1 MAVSKMEKMTII
13 AAAEKEAAILQA
25 IQGLQIVE
33 VKRIFHSPEE
43 EQALK
48 SQYSFLQA
56 EQSTEQLRK
65 YETMLQQLQE
75 LLLFLTRSSGK
86 GLKIKRKVYTLEE
99 LEQTFDEETL
109 QSYLTELKNIQESLK
124 QIQTDRQGLEAEEEL
139 LGRWQYL
146 DILPHKQQL
155 KSSYVVHGSINLAN
169 KASFLSALSQWP
181 TVYFEE
187 IYQSMHHS
195 YFTLV
200 YLKEHQQSVTELLNQ
215 YSFEPLQYRY
225 DVPPKEAYQQVK
237 ERYEILQKE
246 EKALKQQLASYHDFY
261 ETFCLAEEVL
271 LAIIQREQARQHL
284 LNASSFF
291 ILQTWIPVEEKAE
304 ILTAIEEK
312 VPKDEIALTFENP
325 TKAEIETD
333 IPVKLANNKLVQ
345 PFEMLTE
352 MYSLPKYEEVDPTPA
367 MMPFYLVFFGMM
379 VADIGYGLLMLLLS
393 IIALKAFVL
402 PRGMKRFADFFLI
415 LSFPTIIWGFIYGSF
430 FGAALPPIMFGIK
443 SPFPI
448 LSTTEDVN
456 TILILS
462 VIFGFIQL
470 VVGLMI
476 NGIQLSKQKRYL
488 DSINESYAWLGILFG
503 LALLV
508 VGKLVVKNEGLFTA
522 GAILA
527 SLSAIA
533 IIVIPMIQS
542 KAKLKGLAK
551 GLYGLYGVTGYV
563 GDLVSY
569 TRLMAL
575 GIAGGSIASAFNMLV
590 EFMPPVARF
599 SVGILLLIV
608 LHALNIF
615 LSLLGA
621 YVHGARLQYVEF
633 FGKFYTGG
641 GRAFNPL
648 KTKEKYVNVEKK

>member
-146 DILPHKQQL
+146 DVLPHKQQL
-155 KSSYVVHGSINLAN
+155 KSSHVVHGSINLAN
-169 KASFLSALSQWP
+169 KASFLSVLSQWP

-271 LAIIQREQARQHL
+271 LAVIQREQARQHL

-291 ILQTWIPVEEKAE
+291 ILQTWIPVEEKAD

-393 IIALKAFVL
+393 IIALTAFVL

-430 FGAALPPIMFGIK
+430 FGAALPPTMFGIK

-508 VGKLVVKNEGLFTA
+508 VGKLVVKNE
-522 GAILA
+522 
-527 SLSAIA
+527 
-533 IIVIPMIQS
+533 
-542 KAKLKGLAK
+542 
-551 GLYGLYGVTGYV
+551 GYV

>member
-1 MAVSKMEKMTII
+1 M
-13 AAAEKEAAILQA
+13 
-25 IQGLQIVE
+25 
-33 VKRIFHSPEE
+33 
-43 EQALK
+43 
-48 SQYSFLQA
+48 
-56 EQSTEQLRK
+56 
-65 YETMLQQLQE
+65 
-75 LLLFLTRSSGK
+75 
-86 GLKIKRKVYTLEE
+86 
-99 LEQTFDEETL
+99 
-109 QSYLTELKNIQESLK
+109 
-124 QIQTDRQGLEAEEEL
+124 
-139 LGRWQYL
+139 
-146 DILPHKQQL
+146 
-155 KSSYVVHGSINLAN
+155 
-169 KASFLSALSQWP
+169 SQWP

-271 LAIIQREQARQHL
+271 LAVIQREQARQHL

-367 MMPFYLVFFGMM
+367 MMPFYLVFWYDGS
-379 VADIGYGLLMLLLS
+379 GYWLWLTDATLVYYCFES
-393 IIALKAFVL
+393 ICFTERHETFCRL
-402 PRGMKRFADFFLI
+402 FLI

-462 VIFGFIQL
+462 VIL
-470 VVGLMI
+470 GL
-476 NGIQLSKQKRYL
+476 
-488 DSINESYAWLGILFG
+488 SIGC
-503 LALLV
+503 
-508 VGKLVVKNEGLFTA
+508 
-522 GAILA
+522 
-527 SLSAIA
+527 
-533 IIVIPMIQS
+533 
-542 KAKLKGLAK
+542 
-551 GLYGLYGVTGYV
+551 
-563 GDLVSY
+563 
-569 TRLMAL
+569 R
-575 GIAGGSIASAFNMLV
+575 FND
-590 EFMPPVARF
+590 
-599 SVGILLLIV
+599 
-608 LHALNIF
+608 
-615 LSLLGA
+615 
-621 YVHGARLQYVEF
+621 
-633 FGKFYTGG
+633 
-641 GRAFNPL
+641 
-648 KTKEKYVNVEKK
+648 

>member
-1 MAVSKMEKMTII
+1 
-13 AAAEKEAAILQA
+13 
-25 IQGLQIVE
+25 
-33 VKRIFHSPEE
+33 
-43 EQALK
+43 
-48 SQYSFLQA
+48 
-56 EQSTEQLRK
+56 
-65 YETMLQQLQE
+65 
-75 LLLFLTRSSGK
+75 
-86 GLKIKRKVYTLEE
+86 
-99 LEQTFDEETL
+99 
-109 QSYLTELKNIQESLK
+109 
-124 QIQTDRQGLEAEEEL
+124 
-139 LGRWQYL
+139 
-146 DILPHKQQL
+146 
-155 KSSYVVHGSINLAN
+155 
-169 KASFLSALSQWP
+169 
-181 TVYFEE
+181 
-187 IYQSMHHS
+187 
-195 YFTLV
+195 
-200 YLKEHQQSVTELLNQ
+200 
-215 YSFEPLQYRY
+215 
-225 DVPPKEAYQQVK
+225 
-237 ERYEILQKE
+237 
-246 EKALKQQLASYHDFY
+246 
-261 ETFCLAEEVL
+261 
-271 LAIIQREQARQHL
+271 
-284 LNASSFF
+284 
-291 ILQTWIPVEEKAE
+291 
-304 ILTAIEEK
+304 
-312 VPKDEIALTFENP
+312 
-325 TKAEIETD
+325 
-333 IPVKLANNKLVQ
+333 
-345 PFEMLTE
+345 
-352 MYSLPKYEEVDPTPA
+352 
-367 MMPFYLVFFGMM
+367 
-379 VADIGYGLLMLLLS
+379 MLLLS
-393 IIALKAFVL
+393 IIALTAFVL

-430 FGAALPPIMFGIK
+430 FGAALPPTMFGIK

-542 KAKLKGLAK
+542 KAKLKGLSK

>member
-271 LAIIQREQARQHL
+271 LAVIQREQARQHL

-291 ILQTWIPVEEKAE
+291 ILQTWIPVEEKAD

-402 PRGMKRFADFFLI
+402 P
-415 LSFPTIIWGFIYGSF
+415 
-430 FGAALPPIMFGIK
+430 
-443 SPFPI
+443 
-448 LSTTEDVN
+448 
-456 TILILS
+456 

-621 YVHGARLQYVEF
+621 YVHGARLQYVES

>member
-146 DILPHKQQL
+146 DVLPHKQQL
-155 KSSYVVHGSINLAN
+155 KSSHVVHGSINLAN
-169 KASFLSALSQWP
+169 KASFLSVLSQWP

-246 EKALKQQLASYHDFY
+246 EKTLKQQLASYHDFY

-271 LAIIQREQARQHL
+271 LAVIQREQARQHL

-291 ILQTWIPVEEKAE
+291 ILQTWVPVEEKAD

-476 NGIQLSKQKRYL
+476 NGLQYQNK
-488 DSINESYAWLGILFG
+488 
-503 LALLV
+503 
-508 VGKLVVKNEGLFTA
+508 
-522 GAILA
+522 
-527 SLSAIA
+527 SAI
-533 IIVIPMIQS
+533 
-542 KAKLKGLAK
+542 
-551 GLYGLYGVTGYV
+551 
-563 GDLVSY
+563 
-569 TRLMAL
+569 
-575 GIAGGSIASAFNMLV
+575 
-590 EFMPPVARF
+590 
-599 SVGILLLIV
+599 
-608 LHALNIF
+608 
-615 LSLLGA
+615 
-621 YVHGARLQYVEF
+621 
-633 FGKFYTGG
+633 
-641 GRAFNPL
+641 
-648 KTKEKYVNVEKK
+648 

>member
-1 MAVSKMEKMTII
+1 
-13 AAAEKEAAILQA
+13 
-25 IQGLQIVE
+25 
-33 VKRIFHSPEE
+33 
-43 EQALK
+43 
-48 SQYSFLQA
+48 
-56 EQSTEQLRK
+56 
-65 YETMLQQLQE
+65 
-75 LLLFLTRSSGK
+75 
-86 GLKIKRKVYTLEE
+86 
-99 LEQTFDEETL
+99 
-109 QSYLTELKNIQESLK
+109 
-124 QIQTDRQGLEAEEEL
+124 
-139 LGRWQYL
+139 
-146 DILPHKQQL
+146 
-155 KSSYVVHGSINLAN
+155 
-169 KASFLSALSQWP
+169 
-181 TVYFEE
+181 
-187 IYQSMHHS
+187 
-195 YFTLV
+195 
-200 YLKEHQQSVTELLNQ
+200 
-215 YSFEPLQYRY
+215 QYRY

-271 LAIIQREQARQHL
+271 LAVIQREQARQHL

-291 ILQTWIPVEEKAE
+291 ILQTWIPVEEKAD

-508 VGKLVVKNEGLFTA
+508 VGK
-522 GAILA
+522 
-527 SLSAIA
+527 
-533 IIVIPMIQS
+533 
-542 KAKLKGLAK
+542 
-551 GLYGLYGVTGYV
+551 
-563 GDLVSY
+563 
-569 TRLMAL
+569 
-575 GIAGGSIASAFNMLV
+575 
-590 EFMPPVARF
+590 
-599 SVGILLLIV
+599 
-608 LHALNIF
+608 
-615 LSLLGA
+615 
-621 YVHGARLQYVEF
+621 
-633 FGKFYTGG
+633 
-641 GRAFNPL
+641 
-648 KTKEKYVNVEKK
+648 